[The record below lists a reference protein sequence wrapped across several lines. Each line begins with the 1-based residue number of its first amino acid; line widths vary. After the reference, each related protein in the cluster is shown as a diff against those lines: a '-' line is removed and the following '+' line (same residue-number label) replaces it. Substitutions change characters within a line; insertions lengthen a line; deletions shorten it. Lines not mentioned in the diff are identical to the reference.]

1 MSDEGVDRI
10 ISHIEDVAEK
20 EISELLLKARD
31 EADRMKRAAREK
43 AGRETERILSDG
55 KRAAS
60 LEGQRIIAETK
71 IDVRRK
77 RMDAQEEAIAASF
90 EGAKKALEE
99 LAEDGRRDNFV
110 YQDIMFNLIASASEI
125 VAGNKLELVFSQR
138 DSRTFNKHLLGE
150 LTAFVRK
157 RTGRDISLTI
167 TDETIQCLGGVVVKD
182 VERQVEVDHTLETKL
197 DRLRE
202 SVRVDVAKIL
212 FGDRV

>member
-31 EADRMKRAAREK
+31 EAYRMKRAAREK
-43 AGRETERILSDG
+43 ADRETERILSDG

>member
-10 ISHIEDVAEK
+10 ISHIEAVAGK

-31 EADRMKRAAREK
+31 EADRIKRAAQEK
-43 AGRETERILSDG
+43 ADRETESILSDG

-77 RMDAQEEAIAASF
+77 RMGAQEEAIAASF

-138 DSRTFNKHLLGE
+138 DGRTFNKHLLGE

-157 RTGRDISLTI
+157 RTGRDISLAI

-182 VERQVEVDHTLETKL
+182 VERQVEVDYTLETKL

>member
-1 MSDEGVDRI
+1 MPDEGVDRI
-10 ISHIEDVAEK
+10 ISHIEAVAGK

-31 EADRMKRAAREK
+31 EADRIKRAAQEK
-43 AGRETERILSDG
+43 ADRETESILSDG

-77 RMDAQEEAIAASF
+77 RMGAQEEAIAASF

-125 VAGNKLELVFSQR
+125 VAGNKLELVFNQR

-157 RTGRDISLTI
+157 RTGRDISLAI

>member
-10 ISHIEDVAEK
+10 ISYIEAEGEK

-31 EADRMKRAAREK
+31 EADRIKRAAQEK
-43 AGRETERILSDG
+43 ADRETERILSDG
-55 KRAAS
+55 ERAAS

-90 EGAKKALEE
+90 EGAKRALEE

-125 VAGNKLELVFSQR
+125 VAGNKLELVFNQR
-138 DSRTFNKHLLGE
+138 DSSAFNKHLLGE

-157 RTGRDISLTI
+157 RTGRDISLAI

-182 VERQVEVDHTLETKL
+182 VERQVEVDNALESKL

-202 SVRVDVAKIL
+202 TVRVDVAKIL
-212 FGDRV
+212 FGDRL

>member
-10 ISHIEDVAEK
+10 ISHMEAVAGK

-31 EADRMKRAAREK
+31 EADRIKRAAQEK
-43 AGRETERILSDG
+43 ADRETERILSDG

-77 RMDAQEEAIAASF
+77 RMGAQEEAIAASF

-125 VAGNKLELVFSQR
+125 VAGNKLELVFNQR

-157 RTGRDISLTI
+157 RTGRDISLAI

>member
-10 ISHIEDVAEK
+10 ISHIEAVAEK

-43 AGRETERILSDG
+43 ADRETERILSDG

-77 RMDAQEEAIAASF
+77 RMGAQEEAIAASF

-125 VAGNKLELVFSQR
+125 VAGNKLELVFNQR

-157 RTGRDISLTI
+157 RTGRDISLAI

>member
-10 ISHIEDVAEK
+10 ISHMEAVAGK

-43 AGRETERILSDG
+43 ADRETERILSDG

-77 RMDAQEEAIAASF
+77 RMGAQEEAIAASF

-125 VAGNKLELVFSQR
+125 VAGNKLELVFNQR

-157 RTGRDISLTI
+157 RTGRDISLAI

>member
-1 MSDEGVDRI
+1 MPDEGVDRI
-10 ISHIEDVAEK
+10 ISHIEAVAGK

-31 EADRMKRAAREK
+31 EADRIKRAAQEK
-43 AGRETERILSDG
+43 ADRETERILSDG
-55 KRAAS
+55 ERAAS

-77 RMDAQEEAIAASF
+77 RMGAQEEAIAASF

-125 VAGNKLELVFSQR
+125 VAGNKLELVFNQR

-157 RTGRDISLTI
+157 RTGRDISLAI

>member
-10 ISHIEDVAEK
+10 ISHIEAVAEK

-31 EADRMKRAAREK
+31 EADRMKRAARDK
-43 AGRETERILSDG
+43 ADRQTERILSDG

-77 RMDAQEEAIAASF
+77 RMGAQEEAIAASF

-125 VAGNKLELVFSQR
+125 VAGNKLELVFNQR

-157 RTGRDISLTI
+157 RTGRDISLAI